1 MSRFNI
7 PDAID
12 KSVQAL
18 LKNILPKDVL
28 DFGKIELKKAT
39 KQSMPKYSTTPFDQ
53 VALDEYDQKDK
64 LLKMMRK
71 SMSYNTHLTHRALY
85 GALMQSLIVDEDDMD
100 KQLEEQSSQKKRH
113 RDDQDQD
120 PPADS

>member
-12 KSVQAL
+12 KSVQAH
-18 LKNILPKDVL
+18 LKNILQKDVL
-28 DFGKIELKKAT
+28 DFGKIKLKKAA

-53 VALDEYDQKDK
+53 ATLDEYDQKDK
-64 LLKMMRK
+64 LLKMIRK
-71 SMSYNTHLTHRALY
+71 SMSYNTHLTHKALY
-85 GALMQSLIVDEDDMD
+85 GALMQSLIVDDDMD

-120 PPADS
+120 PPTDS